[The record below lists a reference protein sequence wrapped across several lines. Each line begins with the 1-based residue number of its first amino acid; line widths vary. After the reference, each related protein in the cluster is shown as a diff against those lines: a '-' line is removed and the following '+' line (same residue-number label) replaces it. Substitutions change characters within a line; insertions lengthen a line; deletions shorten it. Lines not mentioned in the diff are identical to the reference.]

1 MSLLRRNAL
10 ILASGL
16 LAVVL
21 TFLSFPPNAS
31 SQEIEL
37 KFGHSDTPD
46 SHIGKG
52 IAKFAELAK
61 AKSNGRL
68 NIKVFPGNQLGG
80 TRDMLENVQLGTIA
94 MVAIGA
100 DLLGN
105 TVPEADIL
113 TFPYLYRD
121 WDHVFAA
128 VDGPIGK
135 RINEIAIKKIGVR
148 IAASTIH
155 GTRELYTKG
164 LEINSLADFS
174 KIKVRVPNAPILIG
188 VFKAFGAH
196 PTPVPWQELYTSL
209 QTGVV
214 NACETPPGLNI
225 TQKFYEVTDTMTMTS
240 HMMLPFHW
248 LINEKT
254 YQGLPDWAK
263 KAFDEAA
270 AEAADYGKT
279 VALEMRGD
287 AMKKLK
293 SLGMK
298 IKEFDKAVLMK
309 AVEPL
314 YLELLKRTEFDTST
328 LDKIRKM

>member
-1 MSLLRRNAL
+1 MSISSRNVLTMASGLIAGAL
-10 ILASGL
+10 IL
-16 LAVVL
+16 
-21 TFLSFPPNAS
+21 SFAPNAGA
-31 SQEIEL
+31 QDIEL
-37 KFGHSDTPD
+37 KFGYSDTPD
-46 SHIGKG
+46 SHIGRG
-52 IAKFAELAK
+52 ITRFSELAK
-61 AKSNGRL
+61 SKSNGRL

-80 TRDMLENVQLGTIA
+80 IRDMFENVQLGTIA

-105 TVPEADIL
+105 SVSEADIL

-121 WDHVFAA
+121 WDHVFA
-128 VDGPIGK
+128 VVNGPIGQ
-135 RINEIAIKKIGVR
+135 RINELVIKKTGVR

-164 LEINSLADFS
+164 LEINSIADFS

-188 VFKAFGAH
+188 TFKAFGAN

-225 TQKFYEVTDTMTMTS
+225 TQKFYEVTDTMILTD

-248 LINEKT
+248 LINNKT
-254 YQGLPDWAK
+254 YTGLPGWAK

-270 AEAADYGKT
+270 VEASEYGKT
-279 VALEMRGD
+279 VALELRAE

-293 SLGMK
+293 DLGMK
-298 IKEFDKAVLMK
+298 IKTFDKSVLMK
-309 AVEPL
+309 KVEPL
-314 YLELLKRTEFDTST
+314 YGELLKKTEFDAST
-328 LDKIRKM
+328 LDQIRKM